1 MLNLKKIGIDDHI
14 YKAELD
20 TDLEN
25 KCMDTMQRRGGRMN
39 WEFGIDIYIC
49 YQRSPYIYITLYQID
64 N

>member
-39 WEFGIDIYIC
+39 WEFGIDIYI
-49 YQRSPYIYITLYQID
+49 YAIREAHIYILLCIK
-64 N
+64 